1 MPVPTEIDLDTA
13 TARLTGVVRRTPVLR
28 SRLLDEAVGA
38 EIHLKAEHLQRTGA
52 FKFRGA
58 FNAIA
63 ALDGN
68 IRARGIIT
76 YSSGNHAQAVA
87 RAAQIFRVPATVV
100 MPNDAPSSKRQATK
114 SYGATIVSYDR
125 FRERREDVAEAI
137 LAEQHLTLI
146 PPFDHPDVI
155 AGQSTCARELFEE
168 SGALDQLIVSVGGG
182 GLISGSALAAH
193 KVNPKCRIVGVEP
206 EAGNDVQLSLQQGRI
221 VEIDVPDTI
230 ADGQQ
235 TTAPGKHT
243 FAVMQQH
250 VDEIVTVTD
259 TQILD
264 AVDYLFRFQ
273 KQVVEPSGACALAAI
288 LANKVKLDGSRV
300 GVIISGGNI
309 SPERFFE
316 LMEPRWKK

>member
-1 MPVPTEIDLDTA
+1 MPTEIDLDAA
-13 TARLTGVVRRTPVLR
+13 TARLAGVARRTPVLR
-28 SRLLDEAVGA
+28 SRLLDEALGA
-38 EIHLKAEHLQRTGA
+38 EIHLKAEHLQHTGA

-63 ALDGN
+63 ALDSN

-100 MPNDAPSSKRQATK
+100 MPNDAPSSKRQATE
-114 SYGATIVSYDR
+114 SYGATIVTYDR
-125 FRERREDVAEAI
+125 FRERREDIAEAI
-137 LAEQHLTLI
+137 LAEQHFTLI

-155 AGQSTCARELFEE
+155 AGQSTCARELFED
-168 SGALDQLIVSVGGG
+168 SGPLDQLVVSVGGG

-193 KVNPKCRIVGVEP
+193 DANPKCRIVGVEP

-235 TTAPGKHT
+235 TTSPGKHT

-259 TQILD
+259 EQILD
-264 AVDYLFRFQ
+264 GVDYLFRFQ
-273 KQVVEPSGACALAAI
+273 KQVAEPSGACALAAI
-288 LANKVKLDGSRV
+288 LANKINVAGSRV

>member
-1 MPVPTEIDLDTA
+1 VPTEIDLDAA
-13 TARLTGVVRRTPVLR
+13 TARLAGVARRTPVLR
-28 SRLLDEAVGA
+28 SRLLDEALGA
-38 EIHLKAEHLQRTGA
+38 EIHLKAEHLQHTGA

-63 ALDGN
+63 ALDSN

-100 MPNDAPSSKRQATK
+100 MPNDAPTSKRQATE
-114 SYGATIVSYDR
+114 SYGATIVTYDR
-125 FRERREDVAEAI
+125 FKERREDIAEAI
-137 LAEQHLTLI
+137 LAEQHFTLI

-155 AGQSTCARELFEE
+155 AGQSTCARELFEN
-168 SGALDQLIVSVGGG
+168 SGPLDQLIVSVGGG

-193 KVNPKCRIVGVEP
+193 EANPKCRIVGVEP

-235 TTAPGKHT
+235 TTSPGKHT

-259 TQILD
+259 DQILD
-264 AVDYLFRFQ
+264 GVDYLFRFQ
-273 KQVVEPSGACALAAI
+273 KQVAEPSGACAFAAI
-288 LANKVKLDGSRV
+288 LANKVKLAGSRV

>member
-1 MPVPTEIDLDTA
+1 MPTEIDLDAA
-13 TARLTGVVRRTPVLR
+13 TARLAGVARRTPVLR
-28 SRLLDEAVGA
+28 SRLLDEALGA
-38 EIHLKAEHLQRTGA
+38 EIHLKAEHLQHTGA

-63 ALDGN
+63 ALDSN

-100 MPNDAPSSKRQATK
+100 MPNDAPSSKRQATE
-114 SYGATIVSYDR
+114 SYGATIVTYDR
-125 FRERREDVAEAI
+125 FRERREDIAEAI
-137 LAEQHLTLI
+137 LAEQHSTLI

-155 AGQSTCARELFEE
+155 AGQSTCARELFED
-168 SGALDQLIVSVGGG
+168 SGPLDQLIVSVGGG

-193 KVNPKCRIVGVEP
+193 EANPKCRIVGVEP

-221 VEIDVPDTI
+221 VEIDVPDTV

-235 TTAPGKHT
+235 TTSPGKHT

-259 TQILD
+259 DQILD
-264 AVDYLFRFQ
+264 GIDYLFRFQ
-273 KQVVEPSGACALAAI
+273 KQVAEPSGACALAAI
-288 LANKVKLDGSRV
+288 LANKINVDGSRV

>member
-1 MPVPTEIDLDTA
+1 MPTEIDLDAA
-13 TARLTGVVRRTPVLR
+13 TARLAGVARRTPVLR
-28 SRLLDEAVGA
+28 SRLLDEALGA
-38 EIHLKAEHLQRTGA
+38 EIHLKAEHLQHTGA

-63 ALDGN
+63 ALDSN

-100 MPNDAPSSKRQATK
+100 MPNDAPSSKRQATE
-114 SYGATIVSYDR
+114 SYGATIVTYDR
-125 FRERREDVAEAI
+125 FRERREDIAEAI
-137 LAEQHLTLI
+137 LAEQHSTLI

-155 AGQSTCARELFEE
+155 AGQSTCARELFED
-168 SGALDQLIVSVGGG
+168 SGPLDQLIVSVGGG

-193 KVNPKCRIVGVEP
+193 EANPKCRIVGVEP
-206 EAGNDVQLSLQQGRI
+206 EAGNDVQLSLQEGRI
-221 VEIDVPDTI
+221 VEIDVPDTV

-235 TTAPGKHT
+235 TTSPGKHT

-259 TQILD
+259 DQILD
-264 AVDYLFRFQ
+264 GVDYFFRFQ
-273 KQVVEPSGACALAAI
+273 KQVAEPSGACALAAI
-288 LANKVKLDGSRV
+288 LANKINVDGSRV

>member
-1 MPVPTEIDLDTA
+1 MPTEIDLDAA
-13 TARLTGVVRRTPVLR
+13 TARLTGVARRTPVLR
-28 SRLLDEAVGA
+28 SRLLDEALGA
-38 EIHLKAEHLQRTGA
+38 EIHLKAEHLQHTGA

-63 ALDGN
+63 ALDSN

-100 MPNDAPSSKRQATK
+100 MPNDAPTSKRQATE
-114 SYGATIVSYDR
+114 SYGATIVTYDR
-125 FRERREDVAEAI
+125 FKERREDIAEAI
-137 LAEQHLTLI
+137 LAEQHFTLI

-155 AGQSTCARELFEE
+155 AGQSTCARELFED
-168 SGALDQLIVSVGGG
+168 SGPLDQLIVSVGGG

-193 KVNPKCRIVGVEP
+193 EANPKCRIVGVEP
-206 EAGNDVQLSLQQGRI
+206 EAGNDVQLSLQQGQI

-235 TTAPGKHT
+235 TTSPGKHT

-259 TQILD
+259 DQILD
-264 AVDYLFRFQ
+264 GVDYLFRFQ
-273 KQVVEPSGACALAAI
+273 KQVAEPSGACAFAAI
-288 LANKVKLDGSRV
+288 LANKVKLAGSRV

>member
-1 MPVPTEIDLDTA
+1 VLTKIDLDA
-13 TARLTGVVRRTPVLR
+13 ANARLAGVVRRTPVLR

-38 EIHLKAEHLQRTGA
+38 EVHLKAEHLQRTGA

-63 ALDGN
+63 ALNLDV
-68 IRARGIIT
+68 RQRGIIT

-87 RAAQIFRVPATVV
+87 RAAQIFEVPATVV
-100 MPNDAPSSKRQATK
+100 MPNDAPTSKRHATE
-114 SYGATIVSYDR
+114 SYGATIVLYDR
-125 FRERREDVAEAI
+125 YTERREDVTQNI
-137 LAEQHLTLI
+137 LSDHDFTLI
-146 PPFDHPDVI
+146 PPFDHPEVI
-155 AGQSTCARELFEE
+155 AGQSTCARELFED

-193 KVNPKCRIVGVEP
+193 RVNPKCRVVGVEP
-206 EAGNDVQLSLQQGRI
+206 EAGNDVQLSLQQGQI
-221 VEIDVPDTI
+221 VEIEVPDTI

-235 TTAPGKHT
+235 TTAPGVHT

-259 TQILD
+259 SQILD
-264 AVDYLFRFQ
+264 AMDHLFRFQ
-273 KQVVEPSGACALAAI
+273 KQIVEPSGACALAAI
-288 LANKVKLDGSRV
+288 LANNVKITGSRV

-309 SPERFFE
+309 SPERFVE
-316 LMEPRWKK
+316 LMEPTWKI

>member
-1 MPVPTEIDLDTA
+1 MPTEIDLDAA
-13 TARLTGVVRRTPVLR
+13 TARLAGVARRTPVLR
-28 SRLLDEAVGA
+28 SRLLDEALGA
-38 EIHLKAEHLQRTGA
+38 EIHLKAEHLQHTGA

-63 ALDGN
+63 ALDSN

-100 MPNDAPSSKRQATK
+100 MPNDAPSSKRQATE
-114 SYGATIVSYDR
+114 SYGATIVTYDR
-125 FRERREDVAEAI
+125 FRERREDIAEAI
-137 LAEQHLTLI
+137 LAEQHFTLI

-155 AGQSTCARELFEE
+155 AGQSTCARELFED
-168 SGALDQLIVSVGGG
+168 SGPLDQLIVSVGGG

-193 KVNPKCRIVGVEP
+193 EANPKCRIVGVEP

-235 TTAPGKHT
+235 TTSPGKHT

-259 TQILD
+259 EQILD
-264 AVDYLFRFQ
+264 GVDYLFRFQ
-273 KQVVEPSGACALAAI
+273 KQVAEPSGACALAAI
-288 LANKVKLDGSRV
+288 LANKINVAGSRV

>member
-1 MPVPTEIDLDTA
+1 MSVPTEIDLDTA
-13 TARLTGVVRRTPVLR
+13 TTRLTGVARRTPVLR
-28 SRLLDEAVGA
+28 SRLLDEALGA
-38 EIHLKAEHLQRTGA
+38 EIHLKAEHLQHTGT

-63 ALDGN
+63 ALEHDV
-68 IRARGIIT
+68 RERGILT

-87 RAAQIFRVPATVV
+87 RAAQIFQVPATVV
-100 MPNDAPSSKRQATK
+100 MPNDAPTSKRQATE
-114 SYGATIVSYDR
+114 SYGATIVTYDR
-125 FRERREDVAEAI
+125 YTEQREDVARAI
-137 LAEQHLTLI
+137 LAARPLTLI

-155 AGQSTCARELFEE
+155 AGQSTCARELFED
-168 SGALDQLIVSVGGG
+168 SGPLDQLIVSVGGG

-193 KVNPKCRIVGVEP
+193 RVNPKCRIVGVEP
-206 EAGNDVQLSLQQGRI
+206 ETGNDVQLSLQQGRI

-235 TTAPGKHT
+235 TTSPGQHT

-250 VDEIVTVTD
+250 VDEIVTVSD
-259 TQILD
+259 DQILD

-288 LANKVKLDGSRV
+288 LASKVKLTGSRV

-309 SPERFFE
+309 SPERFSE
-316 LMEPRWKK
+316 LMKPRWQT

>member
-1 MPVPTEIDLDTA
+1 MSVPTEIDLDTA
-13 TARLTGVVRRTPVLR
+13 TTRLTGVARRTPVLR
-28 SRLLDEAVGA
+28 SRLLDEALGA
-38 EIHLKAEHLQRTGA
+38 EIHLKAEHLQHTGA

-63 ALDGN
+63 ALEHDV
-68 IRARGIIT
+68 RERGILT

-87 RAAQIFRVPATVV
+87 RAAQIFQVPATVV
-100 MPNDAPSSKRQATK
+100 MPNDAPTSKRQATE
-114 SYGATIVSYDR
+114 SYGATIVTYDR
-125 FRERREDVAEAI
+125 YTEQREDVARAI
-137 LAEQHLTLI
+137 LAARPLTLI

-155 AGQSTCARELFEE
+155 AGQSTCARELFED
-168 SGALDQLIVSVGGG
+168 SGPLDQLIVSVGGG

-193 KVNPKCRIVGVEP
+193 RVNPKCRIVGVEP
-206 EAGNDVQLSLQQGRI
+206 ETGNDVQLSLQQGRI

-235 TTAPGKHT
+235 TTSPGQHT

-250 VDEIVTVTD
+250 VDEIVTVSD
-259 TQILD
+259 DQILD

-288 LANKVKLDGSRV
+288 LASKVKLTGSRV

-309 SPERFFE
+309 SPERFSE
-316 LMEPRWKK
+316 LMKPRWQT

>member
-1 MPVPTEIDLDTA
+1 MPTEIDLDAA
-13 TARLTGVVRRTPVLR
+13 TARLAGVARRTPVLR
-28 SRLLDEAVGA
+28 SRLLDEALGA
-38 EIHLKAEHLQRTGA
+38 EIHLKAEHLQHTGA

-63 ALDGN
+63 ALDSN

-100 MPNDAPSSKRQATK
+100 MPNDAPSSKRQATE
-114 SYGATIVSYDR
+114 SYGATIVTYDR
-125 FRERREDVAEAI
+125 FRERREDIAEAI
-137 LAEQHLTLI
+137 LAEQHSTLI

-155 AGQSTCARELFEE
+155 AGQSTCARELFED
-168 SGALDQLIVSVGGG
+168 SGPLDQLIVSVGGG

-193 KVNPKCRIVGVEP
+193 EANPKCRIVGVEP

-235 TTAPGKHT
+235 TTSPGKHT

-259 TQILD
+259 DQILD
-264 AVDYLFRFQ
+264 GVDYLFRFQ
-273 KQVVEPSGACALAAI
+273 KQVAEPSGACALAAI
-288 LANKVKLDGSRV
+288 LANKINVDGSRV

>member
-1 MPVPTEIDLDTA
+1 MSVPTEIDLDTA
-13 TARLTGVVRRTPVLR
+13 TTRLTGVARRTPVLR
-28 SRLLDEAVGA
+28 SRLLDEALGA
-38 EIHLKAEHLQRTGA
+38 EIHLKAEHLQHTGT

-63 ALDGN
+63 ALEHDV
-68 IRARGIIT
+68 RERGILT

-87 RAAQIFRVPATVV
+87 RAAQIFQVPATVV
-100 MPNDAPSSKRQATK
+100 MPNDAPTSKRQATE
-114 SYGATIVSYDR
+114 SYGATIVTYDR
-125 FRERREDVAEAI
+125 YTEQREDVARAI
-137 LAEQHLTLI
+137 LAARPLTLI

-155 AGQSTCARELFEE
+155 AGQSTCARELFED
-168 SGALDQLIVSVGGG
+168 SGPLDQLIVSVGGG

-193 KVNPKCRIVGVEP
+193 RVNPKCRIVGVEP
-206 EAGNDVQLSLQQGRI
+206 ETGNDVQLSLQQGRI

-235 TTAPGKHT
+235 TTSPGQHT

-250 VDEIVTVTD
+250 VDEIVTVSD
-259 TQILD
+259 DQILD

-273 KQVVEPSGACALAAI
+273 KQVVEPSGACGLAAI
-288 LANKVKLDGSRV
+288 LASKVKLTGSRV

-309 SPERFFE
+309 SPERFSE
-316 LMEPRWKK
+316 LMKPRWQT

>member
-1 MPVPTEIDLDTA
+1 MPTEIDLDAA
-13 TARLTGVVRRTPVLR
+13 TARLAGVARRTPVLR
-28 SRLLDEAVGA
+28 SRLLDEAFGA
-38 EIHLKAEHLQRTGA
+38 EIHLKAEHLQHTGA

-63 ALDGN
+63 ALDSN

-100 MPNDAPSSKRQATK
+100 MPNDAPSSKRQATE
-114 SYGATIVSYDR
+114 SYGATIVTYDR
-125 FRERREDVAEAI
+125 FRERREDIAEAI
-137 LAEQHLTLI
+137 LAEQHFTLI

-155 AGQSTCARELFEE
+155 AGQSTCARELFED
-168 SGALDQLIVSVGGG
+168 SGPLDQLIVSVGGG
-182 GLISGSALAAH
+182 GLISGSALVAH
-193 KVNPKCRIVGVEP
+193 EANPKCRIVGVEP

-235 TTAPGKHT
+235 TTSPGKHT

-259 TQILD
+259 EQILD
-264 AVDYLFRFQ
+264 GVDYLFRFQ
-273 KQVVEPSGACALAAI
+273 KQVAEPSGACAFAAI
-288 LANKVKLDGSRV
+288 LANKINVDGSRV

>member
-1 MPVPTEIDLDTA
+1 MPTEIDLDAA
-13 TARLTGVVRRTPVLR
+13 TARLAGVARRTPVLR
-28 SRLLDEAVGA
+28 SRLLDEAFGA
-38 EIHLKAEHLQRTGA
+38 EIHLKAEHLQHTGA

-63 ALDGN
+63 ALDSN

-100 MPNDAPSSKRQATK
+100 MPNDAPSSKRQATE
-114 SYGATIVSYDR
+114 SYGATIVTYDR
-125 FRERREDVAEAI
+125 FRERREDIAEAI
-137 LAEQHLTLI
+137 LAEQHFTLI

-155 AGQSTCARELFEE
+155 AGQSTCARELFED
-168 SGALDQLIVSVGGG
+168 SGPLDQLVVSVGGG

-193 KVNPKCRIVGVEP
+193 DANPKCRIVGVEP

-235 TTAPGKHT
+235 TTSPGKHT

-250 VDEIVTVTD
+250 VHEIVTVTD
-259 TQILD
+259 DQILD
-264 AVDYLFRFQ
+264 GVDYLFRFQ
-273 KQVVEPSGACALAAI
+273 KQVAEPSGACALAAI
-288 LANKVKLDGSRV
+288 LANKINVAGSRV

>member
-1 MPVPTEIDLDTA
+1 MPTEINLDAA
-13 TARLTGVVRRTPVLR
+13 TARLAGVARRTPVLR
-28 SRLLDEAVGA
+28 SRLLDEALGA
-38 EIHLKAEHLQRTGA
+38 EIHLKAEHLQHTGA

-63 ALDGN
+63 ALDSN

-100 MPNDAPSSKRQATK
+100 MPNDAPSSKRQATE
-114 SYGATIVSYDR
+114 SYGATIVTYDR
-125 FRERREDVAEAI
+125 FRERREDIAEAI
-137 LAEQHLTLI
+137 LAEQHSTLI

-155 AGQSTCARELFEE
+155 AGQSTCARELFED
-168 SGALDQLIVSVGGG
+168 SGPLDQLIVSVGGG

-193 KVNPKCRIVGVEP
+193 EANPKCRIVGVEP

-221 VEIDVPDTI
+221 VEIDVPDTV

-235 TTAPGKHT
+235 TTSPGKHT

-259 TQILD
+259 DQILD
-264 AVDYLFRFQ
+264 GVDYLFRFQ
-273 KQVVEPSGACALAAI
+273 KQVAEPSGACALAAI
-288 LANKVKLDGSRV
+288 LANKINVDGSRV

>member
-1 MPVPTEIDLDTA
+1 VPTEIDLDAA
-13 TARLTGVVRRTPVLR
+13 TARLAGVARRTPVLR
-28 SRLLDEAVGA
+28 SRLLDEALGA
-38 EIHLKAEHLQRTGA
+38 EIHLKAEHLQHTGA

-63 ALDGN
+63 ALDSN

-100 MPNDAPSSKRQATK
+100 MPNDAPSSKRQATE
-114 SYGATIVSYDR
+114 SYGATIVTYDR
-125 FRERREDVAEAI
+125 FRERREDIAEAI
-137 LAEQHLTLI
+137 LAEQHFTLI

-155 AGQSTCARELFEE
+155 AGQSTCARELFED
-168 SGALDQLIVSVGGG
+168 SGPLDQLIVSVGGG

-193 KVNPKCRIVGVEP
+193 EANPKCRIVGVEP

-235 TTAPGKHT
+235 TTSPGKHT

-259 TQILD
+259 DQILD
-264 AVDYLFRFQ
+264 GIDYLFRFQ
-273 KQVVEPSGACALAAI
+273 KQVAEPSGACALAAI
-288 LANKVKLDGSRV
+288 LANKINVAGSRV

>member
-1 MPVPTEIDLDTA
+1 MPTEIDLDAA
-13 TARLTGVVRRTPVLR
+13 TARLAGVARRTPVLR
-28 SRLLDEAVGA
+28 SRLLDEALGA
-38 EIHLKAEHLQRTGA
+38 EIHLKAEHLQHTGA

-63 ALDGN
+63 ALDSN

-100 MPNDAPSSKRQATK
+100 MPNDAPTSKRQATE
-114 SYGATIVSYDR
+114 SYGATIVTYDR
-125 FRERREDVAEAI
+125 FKERREDIAEAI
-137 LAEQHLTLI
+137 LAEQHFTLI

-155 AGQSTCARELFEE
+155 AGQSTCARELFED
-168 SGALDQLIVSVGGG
+168 SGPLDQLIVSVGGG

-193 KVNPKCRIVGVEP
+193 EANPKCRIVGVEP

-235 TTAPGKHT
+235 TTSPGKHT

-259 TQILD
+259 DQILD
-264 AVDYLFRFQ
+264 GVDYLFRFQ
-273 KQVVEPSGACALAAI
+273 KQVAEPSGACAFAAI
-288 LANKVKLDGSRV
+288 LANKVKLAGSRV

>member
-1 MPVPTEIDLDTA
+1 MPTEIDLDAA
-13 TARLTGVVRRTPVLR
+13 TARLAGVARRTPVLR
-28 SRLLDEAVGA
+28 SRLLDEALGA
-38 EIHLKAEHLQRTGA
+38 EIHLKAEHLQHTGA

-63 ALDGN
+63 ALESN

-100 MPNDAPSSKRQATK
+100 MPNDAPSSKRQATE
-114 SYGATIVSYDR
+114 SYGATIVTYDR
-125 FRERREDVAEAI
+125 FRERREDIAEAI
-137 LAEQHLTLI
+137 LAEQHFTLI

-155 AGQSTCARELFEE
+155 AGQSTCARELFED
-168 SGALDQLIVSVGGG
+168 SGPLDQLIVSVGGG
-182 GLISGSALAAH
+182 GLISGSALVAH
-193 KVNPKCRIVGVEP
+193 EANPKCRIVGVEP

-235 TTAPGKHT
+235 TTSPGKHT

-259 TQILD
+259 EQILD
-264 AVDYLFRFQ
+264 GVDYLFRFQ
-273 KQVVEPSGACALAAI
+273 KQVAEPSGACAFAAI
-288 LANKVKLDGSRV
+288 LANKINVAGSRV

>member
-1 MPVPTEIDLDTA
+1 MPTEIDLDAA
-13 TARLTGVVRRTPVLR
+13 TARLAGVARRTPVLR
-28 SRLLDEAVGA
+28 SRLLDEAFGA
-38 EIHLKAEHLQRTGA
+38 EIHLKAEHLQHTGA

-63 ALDGN
+63 ALDSN

-100 MPNDAPSSKRQATK
+100 MPNDAPSSKRQATE
-114 SYGATIVSYDR
+114 SYGATIVTYDR
-125 FRERREDVAEAI
+125 FRERREDIAEAI
-137 LAEQHLTLI
+137 LAEQHFTLI

-155 AGQSTCARELFEE
+155 AGQSTCARELFED
-168 SGALDQLIVSVGGG
+168 SGPLDQLIVSVGGG

-193 KVNPKCRIVGVEP
+193 EANPKCRIVGVEP

-235 TTAPGKHT
+235 TTSPGKHT

-259 TQILD
+259 DQILD
-264 AVDYLFRFQ
+264 GVDYLFRFQ
-273 KQVVEPSGACALAAI
+273 KQVAEPSGACALAAI
-288 LANKVKLDGSRV
+288 LANKINIDGSRV

>member
-1 MPVPTEIDLDTA
+1 MPTEIDLDAA
-13 TARLTGVVRRTPVLR
+13 TARLAGVARRTPVLR
-28 SRLLDEAVGA
+28 SRLLDEAFGA
-38 EIHLKAEHLQRTGA
+38 EIHLKAEHLQHTGA

-63 ALDGN
+63 ALDSN

-100 MPNDAPSSKRQATK
+100 MPNDAPSSKRQATE
-114 SYGATIVSYDR
+114 SYGATIVTYDR
-125 FRERREDVAEAI
+125 FRERREDIAEAI
-137 LAEQHLTLI
+137 LAEQHFTLI

-155 AGQSTCARELFEE
+155 AGQSTCARELFED
-168 SGALDQLIVSVGGG
+168 SGPLDQLIVSVGGG

-193 KVNPKCRIVGVEP
+193 EANPKCRIVGVEP

-235 TTAPGKHT
+235 TTSPGKHT

-259 TQILD
+259 DQILD
-264 AVDYLFRFQ
+264 GVDYLFRFQ

-288 LANKVKLDGSRV
+288 LANKINVAGSRV

>member
-1 MPVPTEIDLDTA
+1 
-13 TARLTGVVRRTPVLR
+13 
-28 SRLLDEAVGA
+28 
-38 EIHLKAEHLQRTGA
+38 
-52 FKFRGA
+52 
-58 FNAIA
+58 
-63 ALDGN
+63 
-68 IRARGIIT
+68 
-76 YSSGNHAQAVA
+76 
-87 RAAQIFRVPATVV
+87 
-100 MPNDAPSSKRQATK
+100 MPNDAPTSKRQATE
-114 SYGATIVSYDR
+114 SYGATIVTYDR
-125 FRERREDVAEAI
+125 FKERREDIAEAI
-137 LAEQHLTLI
+137 LAEQHFTLI

-155 AGQSTCARELFEE
+155 AGQSTCARELFED
-168 SGALDQLIVSVGGG
+168 SGPLDQLIVSVGGG

-193 KVNPKCRIVGVEP
+193 EANPKCRIVGVEP

-235 TTAPGKHT
+235 TTSPGKHT

-259 TQILD
+259 DQILD
-264 AVDYLFRFQ
+264 GVDYLFRFQ
-273 KQVVEPSGACALAAI
+273 KQVAEPSGACAFAAI
-288 LANKVKLDGSRV
+288 LANKVKLAGSRV